1 MSILYN
7 KKHQTRIAVRKIMAS
22 RGIKRMER
30 SILTHLLPKEDP
42 CLIKDVWDI
51 PFLGFKSLA
60 PVSEEMY
67 NLEQI
72 MRLF

>member
-1 MSILYN
+1 
-7 KKHQTRIAVRKIMAS
+7 MAS